1 MVAEFVAGI
10 GASALSALGNYASA
24 KMANRFSERMSN
36 TAYQRRVRDLEKAG
50 LNPGLAYSAGGASTP
65 SSSSFDLGSAP
76 PVAFQAASAKAQL
89 RNLREQNKNIA
100 ADTRIKLETA
110 KALKYGKIGKEVG
123 TGLTSIAVDLAQK
136 GWSSAKSGWN
146 RVQEFIKNKR

>member
-10 GASALSALGNYASA
+10 GASALNALGNFASA
-24 KMANRFSERMSN
+24 KLANRFSEKMSN

-65 SSSSFDLGSAP
+65 SSSGFDLGSAP

-100 ADTRIKLETA
+100 ADTRVKEETA
-110 KALKYGKIGKEVG
+110 KSMKYGTVGKQVG
-123 TGLTSIAVDLAQK
+123 TGITSSVVDLAQK
-136 GWSSAKSGWN
+136 GWNSAKSGWN
-146 RVQEFIKNKR
+146 RVQEFVKNKR